1 MKIGI
6 FVAISCILHI
16 TGAMPVFDVS
26 VEYFSGKTNPK
37 WKLDQSSPNYTE
49 ISNLY
54 TVAEKSK
61 QLFTLENMPS
71 VLGYRG
77 FVLSDGKDTYVLVVG
92 QKTVQLQK
100 LLLESAPKG
109 LLSSKLL
116 STLTTAI
123 EKGIEPIL
131 TRRERRSTNYP
142 PGNTW
147 KDVKVLKCNNCYNY
161 GTDRLSAFHR
171 DRGLPGL
178 GGGLVYTD
186 PITPVNL
193 RNSAVLD
200 RLIVTPAVGGNIP
213 VIPQHQQAARH
224 LVALV
229 VAQESFPGADDDDFH
244 WYRLD
249 SNNNG
254 RWSHKPGASPVTIR
268 DGNNNYILDPRI
280 AVNDPLGPNYVFD
293 NFMTVPKNVVTV
305 QGEVEN
311 SC

>member
-1 MKIGI
+1 MDKYRC
-6 FVAISCILHI
+6 FMISSDQELFEGLSTFCFAL
-16 TGAMPVFDVS
+16 GAMPVFDVS

-229 VAQESFPGADDDDFH
+229 VAQGKKQSFAKRLWMKICTYTHMLERISYEWETVTARLPHGYRTVTTPGLH
-244 WYRLD
+244 
-249 SNNNG
+249 
-254 RWSHKPGASPVTIR
+254 
-268 DGNNNYILDPRI
+268 
-280 AVNDPLGPNYVFD
+280 
-293 NFMTVPKNVVTV
+293 NF
-305 QGEVEN
+305 GEPMGH
-311 SC
+311 